1 MAAVAENIKVPELR
15 FPEFSNRWEELSLA
29 AISSKI
35 TSGARDWARFYAEEG
50 ELFLRMTNLP
60 REGVQLLLSD
70 MKYVKLP
77 AQNQEASR
85 TSVASGDILMS
96 ITAELG
102 KIGFVTQNESGGY
115 INQHTALIRPK
126 HVHSPKF
133 LAQHLSSWQSR
144 IRINRLN
151 DSGAKASLNLKTVGK
166 VLLST
171 PEFEEQQKI
180 ADFLTA
186 VDERIAKLKRKKEL
200 LEEYKRG
207 MMQKL
212 FSQEIRFKDEDGND
226 FPDWEEKRL
235 GEMMA
240 ISPRHRPLKIVPSQ
254 ILTVQLHRKGVKRN
268 TRTDTLSIGATTY
281 YTRRAGEFV
290 FGKQNLHRGAFDFI
304 PKEFDGFLTS
314 GDIPCLTIDDLIL
327 SPGYI
332 LNFLGRES
340 FYSKLETIATG
351 TGSKRIHERTF
362 LNLCLTIPSLAE
374 QQKIAKFLTRIDDKI
389 TVLSNQIADA
399 TEFKRGLLQKMFV

>member
-1 MAAVAENIKVPELR
+1 MVWRLYQSAHCTNQTEAHTFLQ
-15 FPEFSNRWEELSLA
+15 
-29 AISSKI
+29 IS
-35 TSGARDWARFYAEEG
+35 G
-50 ELFLRMTNLP
+50 
-60 REGVQLLLSD
+60 
-70 MKYVKLP
+70 
-77 AQNQEASR
+77 
-85 TSVASGDILMS
+85 
-96 ITAELG
+96 
-102 KIGFVTQNESGGY
+102 
-115 INQHTALIRPK
+115 
-126 HVHSPKF
+126 
-133 LAQHLSSWQSR
+133 QHLSSWQSR

-171 PEFEEQQKI
+171 PEFAEQQKI
-180 ADFLTA
+180 AEFLTA

-200 LEEYKRG
+200 LEEYKKG

-235 GEMMA
+235 WEMMTV
-240 ISPRHRPLKIVPSQ
+240 SPRHRPLEIIPSQ

-268 TRTDTLSIGATTY
+268 TRTDTLSIGATAY
-281 YTRRAGEFV
+281 YTRRAGEFI
-290 FGKQNLHRGAFDFI
+290 FGKQNLHRGAFDLI

-327 SPGYI
+327 SPRYI

-351 TGSKRIHERTF
+351 TGSKRIHEKTF
-362 LNLCLTIPSLAE
+362 LNLCLTIPSLPE

-399 TEFKRGLLQKMFV
+399 SEFKRGLLQKMFV

>member
-1 MAAVAENIKVPELR
+1 MVAVAENIKVPELR
-15 FPEFSNRWEELSLA
+15 FPEFSRRWEELSLA

-102 KIGFVTQNESGGY
+102 KIGFVTSNESGGY

-126 HVHSPKF
+126 HVHSSKF

-171 PEFEEQQKI
+171 PEFAEQQKI

-200 LEEYKRG
+200 LEEYKKG

-212 FSQEIRFKDEDGND
+212 FSQEIRFKDEDGKD
-226 FPDWEEKRL
+226 FPDWEEKQL
-235 GEMMA
+235 G
-240 ISPRHRPLKIVPSQ
+240 
-254 ILTVQLHRKGVKRN
+254 TVVKKTSSNLAMGDLEGNEGNFKVYGASGEVGTYSSYQQKVEFIGVVK
-268 TRTDTLSIGATTY
+268 DGAGVG
-281 YTRRAGEFV
+281 R
-290 FGKQNLHRGAFDFI
+290 
-304 PKEFDGFLTS
+304 
-314 GDIPCLTIDDLIL
+314 LIL
-327 SPGYI
+327 CERFSSVLGTMDI
-332 LNFLGRES
+332 LKNSEESTLNFMFQLLHTVKFHR
-340 FYSKLETIATG
+340 FV
-351 TGSKRIHERTF
+351 TGS
-362 LNLCLTIPSLAE
+362 TIPHIYFRDYQSLKKEIPNLLE
-374 QQKIAKFLTRIDDKI
+374 QQKIAEFLTGMDDKI
-389 TVLSNQIADA
+389 TAVANQLDKAA
-399 TEFKRGLLQKMFV
+399 EFKRGLLQKMFV